1 MVSTINLYSFDQ
13 YSKNLRLLLLCC
25 MFPAATETVV
35 IAVAVLLCILIV
47 TIGALAGFRF
57 WIRRRRNYAEFTDDH
72 DSRCKQLNDVHK
84 SIMQFCHKIF
94 GVELLCQHL
103 PLCPLI
109 YLKVVYLYVFLV
121 RGRLPPRN
129 HNLCLDFYDIE

>member
-1 MVSTINLYSFDQ
+1 MVSTINIYSFVQ
-13 YSKNLRLLLLCC
+13 YSKNLRLLRLCC

-57 WIRRRRNYAEFTDDH
+57 WIRTRRNYAEFSDDH

-84 SIMQFCHKIF
+84 SIMQFCHKVI
-94 GVELLCQHL
+94 GVELLLASSSL
-103 PLCPLI
+103 PINLFASCLP
-109 YLKVVYLYVFLV
+109 V
-121 RGRLPPRN
+121 RISCEGPTTTAKS
-129 HNLCLDFYDIE
+129 